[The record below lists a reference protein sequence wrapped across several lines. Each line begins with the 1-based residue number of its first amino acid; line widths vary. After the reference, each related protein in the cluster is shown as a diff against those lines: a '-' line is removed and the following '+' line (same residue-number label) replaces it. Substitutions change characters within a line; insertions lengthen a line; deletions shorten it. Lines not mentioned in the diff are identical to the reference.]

1 MRRRLLKPRLRALL
15 HAASR
20 DSARARACALHLE
33 MTGVARR
40 VLVMGSVWLVFAAAV
55 MPGSALAHVEIDVG
69 DGQYVLEVGF
79 GNEPAYLGQ
88 PNALALSVE
97 RYGTGGTEPVDD
109 LAATLSAEVSK
120 DGRAMPLTL
129 VPVGEGEYEAAFV
142 PTASGDY
149 TFRIFGTIGEATV
162 DESVTSGPTT
172 FDSVQPLSAIEFPEA
187 RPDPVQLQTAV
198 GEATAAA
205 ATARTL
211 GIAGIVAG
219 VLGLIVGALAVAR
232 SRQPKVE
239 AAPRPS
245 EPSEKLIR

>member
-1 MRRRLLKPRLRALL
+1 MRWRLLKRRHHAQL
-15 HAASR
+15 HGARR
-20 DSARARACALHLE
+20 DSARARALQLG

-40 VLVMGSVWLVFAAAV
+40 VLVMGSVWLAFATAV
-55 MPGSALAHVEIDVG
+55 IPVSALAHVEIDVG
-69 DGQYVLEVGF
+69 DGQYVMKVGF
-79 GNEPAYLGQ
+79 GKEPAYLGQ

-120 DGRAMPLTL
+120 DGRAMRLTL
-129 VPVGEGEYEAAFV
+129 VPVGEGDYEATFV
-142 PTASGDY
+142 PTATGDY

-198 GEATAAA
+198 AEANTAAT
-205 ATARTL
+205 TARTL

-219 VLGLIVGALAVAR
+219 VLGLIVGALALTR

-239 AAPRPS
+239 AAPRSS
-245 EPSEKLIR
+245 EPSGKLIR